1 MQMLGLALAL
11 LHLPFAPF
19 QGVELPIQ
27 VFIFA
32 LKPLFLFLN
41 TEACFFGLRFGLVAK
56 LERVVLCLK
65 EYLLLLGT
73 CLFKQQACLGFSL
86 LDARTGIVSFPE
98 HAQGRADHHTY
109 QNDWHGPE

>member
-1 MQMLGLALAL
+1 MQVLGLALTL
-11 LHLPFAPF
+11 LHLSLAPL
-19 QGVELPIQ
+19 QGIELPIQ

-32 LKPLFLFLN
+32 LEPLFLFLN
-41 TEACFFGLRFGLVAK
+41 TQARFFGLCFGLVAK

-73 CLFKQQACLGFSL
+73 CFFKQQACLSFSL
-86 LDARTGIVSFPE
+86 LDARTGIISFPE

-109 QNDWHGPE
+109 HNDWHGPE